1 MNNKSGQAW
10 YVKYTVILTGLILT
24 IFAMIMAKSLLVPL
38 LFAFLLSILLSPI
51 CNKLEKLRI
60 PRIFSVIVTILS
72 SFLILGGLIFLFYN
86 QLTSFAEDID
96 LIENRLQELLV
107 SFNVFLE
114 NWLGIDTAFDVE
126 SLKQSMFDFVRANIS
141 ALTTGIAGAAS
152 VLTAAFLVPIYVFLI
167 LLFRDFLNEFAL
179 KLFASDEKA
188 ERQTV
193 SEIFGSIKSV
203 VQYYISGVTIVI
215 LILAVLYSVI
225 LMVIGVKHALFF
237 GVFAALLNII
247 PFIGPI
253 FGSVFPILFSLL
265 TMDSLLYPALI
276 LVSFY
281 VVQMAEGNLLT
292 PMIVGNQVSMNAFAA
307 IILLFA
313 GAQIWGLA
321 GMILFI
327 PLGAMAK
334 IVFDEVDSL
343 KPFGFL
349 IGKIPDSTNRKEGPL
364 AKKIKEM
371 AKKTDGDDSHHEEGK
386 NDEPL

>member
-1 MNNKSGQAW
+1 MNNKTDQAW

-24 IFAMIMAKSLLVPL
+24 VFAMIMAKSLLVPL
-38 LFAFLLSILLSPI
+38 LFALLLSILLTPV
-51 CNKLEKLRI
+51 CNKLEKYRI
-60 PRIFSVIVTILS
+60 PRVFSVIITILS

-86 QLTSFAEDID
+86 QLTAFAEDIG
-96 LIENRLQELLV
+96 LVENRLQELLV
-107 SFNVFLE
+107 SFNAFLE
-114 NWLGIDTAFDVE
+114 SWFGIDTAFDVE
-126 SLKQSMFDFVRANIS
+126 SLKQSLFDFIRANIS
-141 ALTTGIAGAAS
+141 SLTTGIAGAAS

-167 LLFRDFLNEFAL
+167 LLFRDFLNEFLL
-179 KLFASDEKA
+179 KLFASDQNSET
-188 ERQTV
+188 QTV
-193 SEIFGSIKSV
+193 SDIISGIKNV

-215 LILAVLYSVI
+215 LILAVLYSAI
-225 LMVIGVKHALFF
+225 LMIIGVKHALFF

-265 TMDSLLYPALI
+265 TMDSLLYPVLI

-281 VVQMAEGNLLT
+281 VVQILEGNLLT
-292 PMIVGNQVSMNAFAA
+292 PMIVGNQVSMNAFVA

-313 GAQIWGLA
+313 GAQVWGLA

-349 IGKIPDSTNRKEGPL
+349 IGKVPDSMNWQKGPL
-364 AKKIKEM
+364 AKKMREM
-371 AKKTDGDDSHHEEGK
+371 TKKSDA
-386 NDEPL
+386 DELQEDE

>member
-1 MNNKSGQAW
+1 MNNKAEQAW
-10 YVKYTVILTGLILT
+10 YVKYTVILTGLVLT
-24 IFAMIMAKSLLVPL
+24 VFAMIVAKPLLVPL
-38 LFAFLLSILLSPI
+38 LFAILLSILLSPV
-51 CNKLEKLRI
+51 CTKLENFKI
-60 PRIFSVIVTILS
+60 PRLFSVIITILV
-72 SFLILGGLIFLFYN
+72 SFLIIGGLIFLFYN
-86 QLTSFAEDID
+86 QLTAFAEDIE
-96 LIENRLQELLV
+96 LVESRLQELLI
-107 SFNVFLE
+107 SFNAFLE
-114 NWLGIDTAFDVE
+114 NWFGIDTAFDIE
-126 SLKQSMFDFVRANIS
+126 SLKESLFAFVRANIS

-167 LLFRDFLNEFAL
+167 LLLRDFLHEFVL
-179 KLFASDEKA
+179 KLFASDKKP

-193 SEIFGSIKSV
+193 GDIIDGIKNV

-215 LILAVLYSVI
+215 LILAVLYSAI
-225 LMVIGVKHALFF
+225 LMIIGVKHAVFF
-237 GVFAALLNII
+237 GVFAAFLNII

-265 TMDSLLYPALI
+265 TMDSLIYPLLI

-281 VVQMAEGNLLT
+281 VVQMVEGNLLT
-292 PMIVGNQVSMNAFAA
+292 PMIVGNQVSMNAFVA

-349 IGKIPDSTNRKEGPL
+349 FGKVPDSMNRKKGPI
-364 AKKIKEM
+364 AKKMSEM
-371 AKKTDGDDSHHEEGK
+371 TKNSGGSETPGKDNEDKTQ
-386 NDEPL
+386 